1 MPEVTS
7 EPQTSQPEDTQ
18 IPTTKQCDAIPS
30 DNLEHHILQ
39 SPIIVETLDND
50 PPLSSYPSSPTSD
63 QLTQIHGPI
72 YKPLTLD
79 EIVIPS
85 EQMLP
90 LLENIMRQ
98 SVDINNSLEPPPLY
112 PKVDIRKIIIK
123 PLKRKRLEP
132 KIPFNR
138 TQPFF
143 NPIFEPNLQLLTIA
157 IDISLKRFKR
167 MEEEALIF
175 DSDVDAEAR
184 NLENK
189 FAEAHKLLG
198 GFVKSKIKGR
208 GMEVLRTVMEK
219 AEHSS
224 APRLTNFNHEEDQKL
239 REQVFATI
247 QEDVRRAFEEA
258 KRLAEEEAEAARIAS
273 EERARKQAALNVTI
287 DMLVRMAEVETQKL
301 MDAQVMGPNPDRDIV
316 MTEQVTPE
324 QV

>member
-1 MPEVTS
+1 
-7 EPQTSQPEDTQ
+7 
-18 IPTTKQCDAIPS
+18 
-30 DNLEHHILQ
+30 
-39 SPIIVETLDND
+39 
-50 PPLSSYPSSPTSD
+50 
-63 QLTQIHGPI
+63 
-72 YKPLTLD
+72 
-79 EIVIPS
+79 
-85 EQMLP
+85 MLP

-143 NPIFEPNLQLLTIA
+143 NPIFEPNLELLTIA

-189 FAEAHKLLG
+189 FAEALKLLG

-224 APRLTNFNHEEDQKL
+224 AP
-239 REQVFATI
+239 
-247 QEDVRRAFEEA
+247 
-258 KRLAEEEAEAARIAS
+258 
-273 EERARKQAALNVTI
+273 I
-287 DMLVRMAEVETQKL
+287 DS
-301 MDAQVMGPNPDRDIV
+301 
-316 MTEQVTPE
+316 
-324 QV
+324 

>member
-132 KIPFNR
+132 KIPFNI

-143 NPIFEPNLQLLTIA
+143 NPIFEPNLELLTIA

-189 FAEAHKLLG
+189 FAEALKLLG

-224 APRLTNFNHEEDQKL
+224 AP
-239 REQVFATI
+239 
-247 QEDVRRAFEEA
+247 
-258 KRLAEEEAEAARIAS
+258 
-273 EERARKQAALNVTI
+273 I
-287 DMLVRMAEVETQKL
+287 DS
-301 MDAQVMGPNPDRDIV
+301 
-316 MTEQVTPE
+316 
-324 QV
+324 